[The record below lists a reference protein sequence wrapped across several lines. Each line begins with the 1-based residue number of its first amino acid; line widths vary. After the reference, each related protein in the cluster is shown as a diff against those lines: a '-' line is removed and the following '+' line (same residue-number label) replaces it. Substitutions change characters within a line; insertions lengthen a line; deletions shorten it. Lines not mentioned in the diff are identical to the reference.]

1 MGQVQLKHMQNAC
14 GACVPFR
21 PLRAQ
26 LHLSSI
32 CEHRGVRKRL
42 HTQKMPSSAVLRGA
56 IRMRNHDHPPAEKLT
71 HPHTQRIP
79 LHREVEHRSAKHS
92 SAGAPTAGLHSTSVV
107 AVGFA
112 GRARRGPGEARPC
125 AAPRTGEFLTM
136 YPVSGDGPESSI
148 HRDDVHISCVSSSH
162 LARRGSCCAWLQGK
176 I

>member
-1 MGQVQLKHMQNAC
+1 MITH
-14 GACVPFR
+14 R
-21 PLRAQ
+21 LRS
-26 LHLSSI
+26 LHILI
-32 CEHRGVRKRL
+32 
-42 HTQKMPSSAVLRGA
+42 
-56 IRMRNHDHPPAEKLT
+56 HDEYRFTEKLST
-71 HPHTQRIP
+71 
-79 LHREVEHRSAKHS
+79 
-92 SAGAPTAGLHSTSVV
+92 GLRNVRLLVRPQLVTSVV

-148 HRDDVHISCVSSSH
+148 HRDDVYISCVSSSH

>member
-32 CEHRGVRKRL
+32 CEHCGVRKRL

-71 HPHTQRIP
+71 HPHTRRIP
-79 LHREVEHRSAKHS
+79 HHREVEHRSAKRS

-107 AVGFA
+107 AVGFG
-112 GRARRGPGEARPC
+112 GRARRRGRDHPGHAQPRARGNFSRCTRFQETVPSHL
-125 AAPRTGEFLTM
+125 RRYTG
-136 YPVSGDGPESSI
+136 
-148 HRDDVHISCVSSSH
+148 SSH
-162 LARRGSCCAWLQGK
+162 LARRGSCCAWLRGK
-176 I
+176 T

>member
-71 HPHTQRIP
+71 HPHTRRIP
-79 LHREVEHRSAKHS
+79 HHREVEHRSAKRS
-92 SAGAPTAGLHSTSVV
+92 SAGAPPLPVAGSDATGTDLSAALGALQRSVISSNTIAAAKSDTRGLPSV
-107 AVGFA
+107 KLQSEPQA
-112 GRARRGPGEARPC
+112 G
-125 AAPRTGEFLTM
+125 PRSE
-136 YPVSGDGPESSI
+136 
-148 HRDDVHISCVSSSH
+148 
-162 LARRGSCCAWLQGK
+162 K
-176 I
+176 